1 MNCQARVRRLRLF
14 TGDPLVV
21 TTVEVLLVMGAL
33 ADMVLKAWASVS
45 QVQILYLLL
54 INKLCGLR
62 QASSYPQPHALLY
75 GNHSH
80 DAL

>member
-1 MNCQARVRRLRLF
+1 
-14 TGDPLVV
+14 
-21 TTVEVLLVMGAL
+21 MGAL
-33 ADMVLKAWASVS
+33 DDMALKVWASVS

-54 INKLCGLR
+54 INKLCGLG
-62 QASSYPQPHALLY
+62 QASSCPQPHALLY